1 MHFCHVEVP
10 GTWYSMQRP
19 KRACTERTKQKIQ
32 EILEWET
39 CTEDSQLFKAVEAQ
53 MDLELNGEKRGSE
66 YAPSSTSESDSGS
79 DDACSDVDEKK
90 EEPLHATEDE

>member
-1 MHFCHVEVP
+1 M
-10 GTWYSMQRP
+10 
-19 KRACTERTKQKIQ
+19 
-32 EILEWET
+32 
-39 CTEDSQLFKAVEAQ
+39 FKAVEAQ

>member
-1 MHFCHVEVP
+1 MH
-10 GTWYSMQRP
+10 RP

-39 CTEDSQLFKAVEAQ
+39 CTEDSQLFKTVEAQ

-79 DDACSDVDEKK
+79 DDPCSDVDEKK
-90 EEPLHATEDE
+90 EEPFNATEDECRS